1 MTCGTC
7 SIRLVVTPDLS
18 LLVRCLAVEAAVLVA
33 RPAAVV
39 LQDVQHARHLAEDQ
53 HATTTLLEARQQ
65 LVQQHH
71 LAAVLRQVPVG
82 GVGRARLGAVEQVR
96 VVAALAQ
103 LHEDV
108 VQAHLV
114 ATSGAVHHVDVLHQ
128 DLRVPGARRDET
140 RVHEAR
146 VTIRSAAKG

>member
-1 MTCGTC
+1 MCASLIVDKRVAEYC
-7 SIRLVVTPDLS
+7 VYLS
-18 LLVRCLAVEAAVLVA
+18 LLVWSLSVEPTVVMS
-33 RPAAVV
+33 RPSTVV
-39 LQDVQHARHLAEDQ
+39 LENVEHARHLTKNQ
-53 HATTTLLEARQQ
+53 HATTALLELRQQ
-65 LVQQHH
+65 LVHEHH

-82 GVGRARLGAVEQVR
+82 GVGRTGLGAVEQVR

-128 DLRVPGARRDET
+128 DLRVPGARRELPSEVPKKDL
-140 RVHEAR
+140 H
-146 VTIRSAAKG
+146 KLL